1 MSGFHRNTIKARK
14 GIRICKMSEEIA
26 TKITTGRNGKKKNS
40 GVGGRK
46 RLGNRKLDMVTL
58 IATVIYAAI
67 RNSAPRR
74 V

>member
-1 MSGFHRNTIKARK
+1 MEG
-14 GIRICKMSEEIA
+14 
-26 TKITTGRNGKKKNS
+26 KKNS

-46 RLGNRKLDMVTL
+46 RLGTRKLDMVTL

-67 RNSAPRR
+67 RNSARR